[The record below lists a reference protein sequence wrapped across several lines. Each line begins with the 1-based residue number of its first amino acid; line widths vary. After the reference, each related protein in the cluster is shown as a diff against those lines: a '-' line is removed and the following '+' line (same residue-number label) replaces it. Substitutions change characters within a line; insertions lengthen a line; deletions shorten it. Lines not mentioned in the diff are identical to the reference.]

1 MISLYTGYRGN
12 WLIMALLAVIVS
24 GVSVASSSALLI
36 IYKFVRLEKVKQ
48 EYNQIISAYY
58 RFVYSQEP

>member
-1 MISLYTGYRGN
+1 
-12 WLIMALLAVIVS
+12 MALLAVIVS